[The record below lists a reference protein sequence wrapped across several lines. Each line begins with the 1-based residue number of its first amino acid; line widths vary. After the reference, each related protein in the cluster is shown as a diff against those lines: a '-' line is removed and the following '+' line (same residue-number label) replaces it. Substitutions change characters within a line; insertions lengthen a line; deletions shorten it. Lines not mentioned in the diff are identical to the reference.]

1 MSTNFYEQG
10 IEFANKATAAD
21 AAEDYHNAFDLYM
34 KALDRLQAGMQYD
47 KDPSGSRKKLIEDK
61 ALVYL
66 SRAEEIKK
74 HLDAKAGHTAG
85 GGAAVAAKPPGG
97 EGGGGG
103 EDAEASKLKG
113 SLSKAIVSEKP
124 NVKWDDV
131 AGLESAKSALKE
143 AVILPVKFPQLFTGN
158 RKPWKG
164 ILLYGPPGTG
174 KSFLAKAVATEA
186 NATFFSVSSSDLVS
200 KWLGECEKLVRNL
213 FEMARENKPS
223 IVFIDEIDSL
233 VGARGEGGN
242 DSRRGILTE
251 FLVQMQGVGKNQDGV
266 LVLAATNTPWDIDAG
281 MRRRFEKR
289 IYIPLPEREARARM
303 FRLNIGDTPN
313 NLTDGDYYELADF
326 TEGFSGSDISTVVRE
341 ALMEPL
347 RKCQTAKF
355 FFRDPRTGLFFPVME
370 DPPCARCPPNLT
382 SAPAPRNVPCQNCGC
397 VRMSLYDL
405 ESSQLQVP
413 VICIDDFRH
422 IMKRTKA
429 TVAKKELEKYDEWTK
444 EFGQEGA

>member
-1 MSTNFYEQG
+1 MNNNSYEVAIQALN
-10 IEFANKATAAD
+10 EAV
-21 AAEDYHNAFDLYM
+21 AFDKGGKRQEAFDAYM
-34 KALDRLQAGMQYD
+34 RAFDRFDLAMKYD
-47 KDPSGSRKKLIEDK
+47 KDPTGERKSMMEQKLITHMT
-61 ALVYL
+61 
-66 SRAEEIKK
+66 RAEELKK
-74 HLDAKAGHTAG
+74 EIDGHVGAAS
-85 GGAAVAAKPPGG
+85 GGAAVSAKGPGG
-97 EGGGGG
+97 AGAGG
-103 EDAEASKLKG
+103 EDSEASKLKG

-131 AGLESAKSALKE
+131 AGLEAAKSSLKE

-186 NATFFSVSSSDLVS
+186 DATFFSVSSSDLVS

-233 VGARGEGGN
+233 VGSRGEGAGN
-242 DSRRGILTE
+242 ENRRGILTE

-266 LVLAATNTPWDIDAG
+266 LVLAATNTPWDIDSG

-289 IYIPLPEREARARM
+289 IYIPLPEREARKRM
-303 FRLNIGDTPN
+303 FQLNLGDTPHS
-313 NLTDGDYYELADF
+313 LAPSDFYELSDY
-326 TEGFSGSDISTVVRE
+326 TDGFSGSDIATVVRE

-355 FFRDPRTGLFFPVME
+355 FFRDPATGKFTPVMA
-370 DPPCARCPPNLT
+370 DPPCARCPPDLST
-382 SAPAPRNVPCQNCGC
+382 APAPRGVVCPHCGC
-397 VRMSLYDL
+397 ARMSLYDMAS
-405 ESSQLQVP
+405 EQLQVP
-413 VICIDDFRH
+413 LICIDDFRH

-429 TVAKKELEKYDEWTK
+429 TVSKKELEKYEQWTQ